1 MPAAEPPPKA
11 GAPQPKGAALKS
23 KDTDTRRKQRIRNLG
38 FRIRNLKFRIRNR
51 SRFGS
56 AIFLATTASFEGA
69 LNIMLVLVL
78 QAGLFRSGWV
88 PCRWA
93 GVSELGRAGPRRKG
107 WIRNLKFRIR
117 NLKFRIRNVTFRIRG
132 GSTPGAAIFCTTAAR
147 FEAKLI
153 AGCC

>member
-23 KDTDTRRKQRIRNLG
+23 KDADARRKQRIRNLG
-38 FRIRNLKFRIRNR
+38 FQIRNLKFRIRNR
-51 SRFGS
+51 SRCGS
-56 AIFLATTASFEGA
+56 AICMATTASFEGT
-69 LNIMLVLVL
+69 LNIMLVLVR
-78 QAGLFRSGWV
+78 QTGLFRSGWV

-117 NLKFRIRNVTFRIRG
+117 AVGFIIGEALTATLCGLSGPGCNNNHGFKLG
-132 GSTPGAAIFCTTAAR
+132 GSHS
-147 FEAKLI
+147 
-153 AGCC
+153 